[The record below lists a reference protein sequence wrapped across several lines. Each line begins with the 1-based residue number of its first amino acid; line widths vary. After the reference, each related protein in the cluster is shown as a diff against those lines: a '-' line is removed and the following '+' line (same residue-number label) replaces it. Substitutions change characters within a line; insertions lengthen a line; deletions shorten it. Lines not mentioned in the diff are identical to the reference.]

1 MTEELFRSDAYARTC
16 EAEVIAVDERGIQL
30 DRTVFYPEG
39 GGQPG
44 DTGMLRFAD
53 GRELR
58 IANTHKGALP
68 GEILHVPVESVDWLK
83 PGMHVTAEIDWARRH
98 RLMRMHT
105 CLHLLS
111 AIIVAP
117 VTGGQVGDGY
127 GRLDF
132 DLPETPDKNE
142 VNEKLRELI
151 ARDAPVSFRWI
162 TDAELDAHPELVK
175 TMSVQPPHGVGR
187 IRLVNVE
194 GIDLQPCG
202 GTHVAHIGEIGEV
215 SIAKIEKKG
224 HQNRRVRLEFPAAAP
239 HAAKE
244 VQRRI

>member
-1 MTEELFRSDAYARTC
+1 MTEEVFRADAYVRHC
-16 EAEVIAVDERGIQL
+16 EAEVIAADELGIRL
-30 DRTVFYPEG
+30 NRTVFYPEG

-44 DTGMLRFAD
+44 DTGVLRLTD

-58 IANTHKGALP
+58 IGDTRKGAQP
-68 GEILHVPVESVDWLK
+68 GEIMHIPAESVDWLK
-83 PGMHVTAEIDWARRH
+83 PGMRVTAEIDWARRY

-111 AIIVAP
+111 AIIIAP

-132 DLPETPDKNE
+132 DLAETPDRDE
-142 VNEKLRELI
+142 LNEKLKALI
-151 ARDAPVSFRWI
+151 QRDATVSFRWI

-175 TMSVQPPHGVGR
+175 TLSVQPPRGVGR

-215 SIAKIEKKG
+215 SISKIEKKG
-224 HQNRRVRLEFPAAAP
+224 KQNRRVRLKFPGTQS
-239 HAAKE
+239 HAA
-244 VQRRI
+244 